1 MLQESEK
8 EVDINMAYPIA
19 SGMAESVGAN
29 TKSSNLVTGRNQF
42 IPKGTLTLIALGS
55 ATGMLCS
62 LSVAGVSVIDD
73 LDITFFGTTGT
84 MSSQNNVV
92 AQQDV
97 AGGVVEFFLRNGTAG
112 TLTTDFQLLFT
123 PTR

>member
-1 MLQESEK
+1 
-8 EVDINMAYPIA
+8 MAYPIA
-19 SGMAESVGAN
+19 SAMAESVGAN
-29 TKSSNLVTGRNQF
+29 AKSLNLVTGRNQF
-42 IPKGTLTLIALGS
+42 IPKGTLTLIAKGS
-55 ATGMLCS
+55 ATGMLSS

-73 LDITFFGTTGT
+73 LAITFFGTTGT
-84 MSSQNNVV
+84 LDSQANVV

-112 TLTTDFQLLFT
+112 ALTTDFTLLFT